1 MSVPNEDPSDAVAH
15 GAGVS
20 AGAPAKAAPKQS
32 LSALGT
38 LLGGG
43 SDPRFLLLCGF
54 LPILVG
60 GLIYIL
66 FRDESLCMFTW
77 ARALGLG
84 GLVQAARV
92 HSMPYVGYLPEWL
105 LFSLPDGAWVFA
117 CTAVFARLWPD
128 GPWPLRL
135 AWIGMGSILA
145 IGGEIG
151 QWFGFV
157 PGTFDPTD
165 LVAYALA
172 GVMAFWLANAAFL
185 GVERA

>member
-1 MSVPNEDPSDAVAH
+1 MSAE
-15 GAGVS
+15 
-20 AGAPAKAAPKQS
+20 APDVTGRGES
-32 LSALGT
+32 LSAIGK
-38 LLGGG
+38 LLGSG

-84 GLVQAARV
+84 GLVSEARV
-92 HSMPYVGYLPEWL
+92 HSLPYVGYLPEWL

-128 GPWPLRL
+128 GPWLLRL
-135 AWIGMGSILA
+135 GWIGSGSILA

-165 LVAYALA
+165 MVAYALA
-172 GVMAFWLANAAFL
+172 GVTAYLLANAAFL